1 MPSVFIYVVDRDF
14 GFAPN
19 PFHGYCTLATC
30 KPDIRKNAEIGDW
43 VIGMGGSRLKATGQ
57 CVFAMEITAK
67 INFDEYWINPTYN
80 EKRPVRNGSRKMMV
94 GDNIYHRDEV
104 QEWRQADSHH
114 SNPDGTVNLYNLN
127 RDTKVDCVLLSNRFL
142 YFGKAA
148 PRVPEGILD
157 KIGYKNPRS
166 YRRFDYQRVRPL
178 LNWLHFEMED
188 GLLHAAEGAGAEIRR
203 GARAS
208 GIKPGPTPA
217 VIFEQDGRTKE
228 LQARLIVCADGRGSV
243 ARKWA
248 GFDPRHDPN
257 GTLFAGVAIPSN
269 FQSK

>member
-14 GFAPN
+14 GFARN
-19 PFHGYCTLATC
+19 PLHGYCTLATC
-30 KPDIRKNAEIGDW
+30 KHDIRKNAEIGDW

-94 GDNIYHRDEV
+94 GDNIYHRDKA
-104 QEWRQADSHH
+104 QEWQQADSHH

-127 RDTKVDCVLLSNRFL
+127 RDTKVNWVLLSNRFV

-148 PRVPEGILD
+148 PHVSQAILD

-166 YRRFDYQRVRPL
+166 YRRFDYQTAQPIL
-178 LNWLHFEMED
+178 DWLRFNFRKSINELVSD
-188 GLLHAAEGAGAEIRR
+188 PFDFAESGRR
-203 GARAS
+203 YS
-208 GIKPGPTPA
+208 GK
-217 VIFEQDGRTKE
+217 
-228 LQARLIVCADGRGSV
+228 GS
-243 ARKWA
+243 K
-248 GFDPRHDPN
+248 
-257 GTLFAGVAIPSN
+257 II
-269 FQSK
+269 